1 MSEEE
6 LSAWIRLVCT
16 EGIGSA
22 NARSLLMAFGLPQHI
37 FSATLLQLER
47 VVPNH
52 LAKAL
57 FLPPGKN
64 ITDQI
69 EKTKAW
75 TGRKDNHI
83 ITLGDPHYPASL
95 LDTADPPVMLW
106 ASGKIQLL
114 SSPSFAITG
123 SQSATH
129 QGTLD
134 SRRFAQALGNAGYTI
149 VSGMAPGIDAA
160 AHQGGLNTTASTIA
174 VLATGADT
182 LVPPQNMKLATQ
194 IAQEGCLISE
204 VPLGTPLI
212 EENAI
217 KRMRI
222 ITGLAR
228 GLLVVEAE
236 LYSKSMTAAHI
247 AVEQSKEVFAV
258 PGSIHSALSRGT
270 HRLIRQGAKL
280 VETEKDILEELSA
293 TNARGR

>member
-6 LSAWIRLVCT
+6 LSAWLRLLCT
-16 EGIGSA
+16 EGIDSA
-22 NARSLLMAFGLPQHI
+22 RARRLLMEFGLPQHI
-37 FSATLLQLER
+37 FAATLVQLER
-47 VVPNH
+47 VVPGH

-57 FLPPGKN
+57 FLAPGEF

-75 TGRKDNHI
+75 INIKGNHV

-95 LDTADPPVMLW
+95 LDIADPPVMLW
-106 ASGKIQLL
+106 VSGRVQLL

-123 SQSATH
+123 SKSATH

-149 VSGMAPGIDAA
+149 VSGMNPGIDVA
-160 AHQGGLNTTASTIA
+160 AHMGALNTASSTVA
-174 VLATGADT
+174 VLATGADIT
-182 LVPPQNMKLATQ
+182 VPPQNTILATR
-194 IAQEGCLISE
+194 IAEEGCLISE
-204 VPLGTPLI
+204 VPLGTPLLK
-212 EENAI
+212 ENAA

-222 ITGLAR
+222 ISGLSR

-236 LYSKSMTAAHI
+236 LYSNSMTAAHI

-258 PGSIHSALSRGT
+258 PGSIHSALSRGP

-280 VETEKDILEELSA
+280 VETEKDILEEISPASA
-293 TNARGR
+293 KSK